1 MRVDQQELVENPE
14 EVVEEVEDAG
24 AQAGPS
30 ESRNQEPVEELERLE
45 EGLDRPEKLENMIVV
60 AEEMAMGSGIR
71 EITQKEGIIIPNRE
85 LQELHL
91 GEDPLRVSR
100 RRNFSPISFDIPSE
114 PEMGGG
120 PIRDS
125 RSGWQSSRGNPA
137 NRCSRI
143 RTTPYERSVNIG
155 STQSRTV
162 GRQRTL
168 EDTRVERRRH
178 WQKLMLQIGTL
189 YSLVCLSMST
199 SYLPKRQRRSLDLS
213 RRELGTFAGA
223 KGYGK
228 RNQNHTQTFLLAS
241 SYAKTPLLTYKFLK
255 KNT

>member
-1 MRVDQQELVENPE
+1 MRVAQELVENPE
-14 EVVEEVEDAG
+14 EVVEEVEDVG

-71 EITQKEGIIIPNRE
+71 EITQEEGVFIPNRE
-85 LQELHL
+85 MQELHL
-91 GEDPLRVSR
+91 GEDPLGVSR

-143 RTTPYERSVNIG
+143 RTTPYERSEILILIEDNKERITGNRRLLISEYPKPQKGNQTWIG
-155 STQSRTV
+155 SK
-162 GRQRTL
+162 
-168 EDTRVERRRH
+168 E
-178 WQKLMLQIGTL
+178 
-189 YSLVCLSMST
+189 
-199 SYLPKRQRRSLDLS
+199 
-213 RRELGTFAGA
+213 
-223 KGYGK
+223 KGI
-228 RNQNHTQTFLLAS
+228 
-241 SYAKTPLLTYKFLK
+241 PIEVLK
-255 KNT
+255 KILKTTIQYCGEDP

>member
-45 EGLDRPEKLENMIVV
+45 GGLDRPGKLENMIVV

-71 EITQKEGIIIPNRE
+71 EITQEEGVFIPNRE
-85 LQELHL
+85 MQELHL

-137 NRCSRI
+137 NRWNQ
-143 RTTPYERSVNIG
+143 TWIG
-155 STQSRTV
+155 SK
-162 GRQRTL
+162 
-168 EDTRVERRRH
+168 E
-178 WQKLMLQIGTL
+178 
-189 YSLVCLSMST
+189 
-199 SYLPKRQRRSLDLS
+199 
-213 RRELGTFAGA
+213 
-223 KGYGK
+223 KGI
-228 RNQNHTQTFLLAS
+228 
-241 SYAKTPLLTYKFLK
+241 PIEVLK
-255 KNT
+255 KILKTTIQYCGEDP